1 MATSNR
7 LFTLPFVASSNVTAV
22 TLTGNPPAYSSGGI
36 PQFTAVVQD
45 TATGNNRDVKG
56 ATVNTAPILGV
67 LQNSTYPAG
76 NSQAGAIGPADGAD
90 VMVYGVT
97 KMVAGAAIT
106 SGALVSVNGS
116 GQAVTAPAAGVS
128 QVYAVGIALSAATAA
143 NDLVEVLL
151 LPGLATQV
159 NA

>member
-36 PQFTAVVQD
+36 PQFTAVVLD
-45 TATGNNRDVKG
+45 TATGNTRDIKG
-56 ATVNTAPILGV
+56 ATVNTTPILGV

-76 NSQAGAIGPADGAD
+76 NSTPGAIGPGDSAD
-90 VMVYGVT
+90 VMILGVT
-97 KMVAGAAIT
+97 KMIAG
-106 SGALVSVNGS
+106 GAVSNGDIVSVNGS

-128 QVYAVGIALSAATAA
+128 NVYVIGRALTAAAAA
-143 NDLVEVLL
+143 NDLIEVLL
-151 LPGLATQV
+151 MPGAATQV

>member
-7 LFTLPFVASSNVTAV
+7 LFTLPFQASSNVTAV
-22 TLTGNPPAYSSGGI
+22 TLTGNPPAYSSGGLV
-36 PQFTAVVQD
+36 QFTAVVFD
-45 TATGNNRDVKG
+45 TATGNPGDIKG

-76 NSQAGAIGPADGAD
+76 NSTAGAIGPGDSADI
-90 VMVYGVT
+90 MVYGVT

-106 SGALVSVNGS
+106 YGALVSVDSS
-116 GQAVTAPAAGVS
+116 GRAVTAPAAGVS
-128 QVYAVGIALSAATAA
+128 QVYAIGIAKGNATALG
-143 NDLVEVLL
+143 DLVEVIL
-151 LPGLATQV
+151 LPGVATQV

>member
-22 TLTGNPPAYSSGGI
+22 TLSGNPPTYSSGGI
-36 PQFTAVVQD
+36 PQFTAVVVD
-45 TATGNNRDVKG
+45 TATGNARDIKG

-67 LQNSTYPAG
+67 VQNSTYPAG
-76 NSQAGAIGPADGAD
+76 NSQSGAIGPGDSAD

-97 KMVAGAAIT
+97 KMVAAGAI
-106 SGALVSVNGS
+106 SVNALVSVNGS
-116 GQAVTAPAAGVS
+116 GQATTAPAAGVS
-128 QVYAVGIALSAATAA
+128 QVYIIGIALTAATEA
-143 NDLVEVLL
+143 NDLIEVLL
-151 LPGLATQV
+151 LPGAATQV